1 MMLLSVVNVCE
12 VKMMCVSVV
21 NVSEVQM
28 LCVCGECE

>member
-1 MMLLSVVNVCE
+1 MLLSVVNVCE

-28 LCVCGECE
+28 LWFCGECE

>member
-1 MMLLSVVNVCE
+1 MLLSVVNVCE